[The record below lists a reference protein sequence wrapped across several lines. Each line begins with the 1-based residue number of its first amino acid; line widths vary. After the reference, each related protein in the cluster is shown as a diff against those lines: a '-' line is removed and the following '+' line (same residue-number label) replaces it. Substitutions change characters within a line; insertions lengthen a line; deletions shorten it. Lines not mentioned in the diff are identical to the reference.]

1 MNDSRL
7 LTCYSSSSSLMLY
20 SCCSTSILN
29 MTIASMGF
37 RPALFFL
44 GLSWTCSKIGR
55 NYHDGTLSYN
65 FINRVFLL
73 SNFWYRCSS
82 SPTFFLPWRFNP
94 SFCSPYTLILRAT
107 CSIFRG
113 ARILVDFFSP
123 QEIARKVEEV
133 LNYPK
138 DMHEI
143 RKQAG
148 DTMIRK

>member
-1 MNDSRL
+1 MNDSWSLRW
-7 LTCYSSSSSLMLY
+7 YSSSSSLMLY

-44 GLSWTCSKIGR
+44 GLSCTCSKIGR
-55 NYHDGTLSYN
+55 NYDHGTVSSN

-82 SPTFFLPWRFNP
+82 SPIFFIPWRFNP
-94 SFCSPYTLILRAT
+94 SFCSPYTLISQAN

-113 ARILVDFFSP
+113 AQRILLCSP
-123 QEIARKVEEV
+123 
-133 LNYPK
+133 LYFLW
-138 DMHEI
+138 
-143 RKQAG
+143 
-148 DTMIRK
+148 